1 MFRPA
6 LSVLILSFAAAAPV
20 AAETELSIYTGWQTS
35 PHSRVTGEFPGTGA
49 DYDALIG
56 WDGKSFAMPPYYGLR
71 GTWWRS
77 PSLGFALEFTH
88 AKVYAP
94 DDERDALGFD
104 RLEFTDGLNIVTAN
118 AMYRWSDAWN
128 SLTPYVGAGI
138 GVAVPHVDVETASG
152 FKTFGY
158 QYTGPAARL
167 IAGVTYDLNER
178 YALFG
183 EYQFTYSNNSA
194 DLDGGGTLKSDII
207 TNALNIGL
215 SFRF

>member
-1 MFRPA
+1 MSRPV
-6 LSVLILSFAAAAPV
+6 LTFLILSALAASPV

-35 PHSRVTGEFPGTGA
+35 PHSDVSGTFPGTGA

-77 PSLGFALEFTH
+77 TSLGFALEFTH
-88 AKVYAP
+88 AKVYAR

-118 AMYRWSDAWN
+118 ALYRWPDAWN
-128 SLTPYVGAGI
+128 SLTPYVGAGV

-167 IAGVTYDLNER
+167 IAGVTYDLSER

-183 EYQFTYSNNSA
+183 EYQFTYSSNSA
-194 DLDGGGTLKSDII
+194 DLDGGGTLNSDII
-207 TNALNIGL
+207 TNALNFGI